1 MILLLASPSLSLV
14 TSKII
19 GVSDNYSIAG
29 IYIDRGRY
37 TLSNNVYTSWNK
49 KHNNIAQMN
58 QIAIAV
64 IFPVEL
70 IFSHRV
76 LTQRYNTFPIISSGA
91 RNASILF
98 SFLCLT
104 MGDWHES
111 QPVQQHST
119 LELH

>member
-76 LTQRYNTFPIISSGA
+76 LTQRYNHFP
-91 RNASILF
+91 LF
-98 SFLCLT
+98 L
-104 MGDWHES
+104 
-111 QPVQQHST
+111 
-119 LELH
+119 LEPEMLPSCFHFFA